1 MKTSLIIG
9 AGGQDGTLLAR
20 YLAGRGD
27 RVICVDL
34 HRTWQLP
41 SSDEN
46 WSPVDI
52 LRPESTLALVQKA
65 QADECYYL
73 AAFHHSAEDKSL
85 RPGDLELF
93 ERSHAVNVR
102 GLLYFLDAI
111 AQSSPRT
118 RLFYAASSHV
128 FGTPAT
134 EPQDENTPLNPE
146 SIYAI
151 TKTAGIHCC
160 RHFRNDLGVFA
171 ASGILYNHESC
182 LRTPQF
188 LSQKIV
194 RGVLAFQRDQSQKL
208 VLGDLNT
215 VVDWGFAGD
224 YVEAMAHILA
234 HQKPEDF
241 VVATGEPHTI
251 GDFLRITCEITG
263 VDPQECAVTNPSLLK
278 KKSVRYIGNS
288 EKLRRLTGW
297 RPKTSFRGIIEQ
309 MIEHARKNFKRH
321 FEK

>member
-9 AGGQDGTLLAR
+9 AGGQDGTLLAQ

-27 RVICVDL
+27 RVVCVDL
-34 HRTWQLP
+34 HRTWLL
-41 SSDEN
+41 SAGD
-46 WSPVDI
+46 WDTVDI
-52 LRPESTLALVQKA
+52 LRPESVLALVQKA

-73 AAFHHSAEDKSL
+73 AAYHHSAEDQSL
-85 RPGDLELF
+85 RPGDPELF

-111 AQSSPRT
+111 AQCSPQT

-128 FGTPAT
+128 FGTPAV
-134 EPQDENTPLNPE
+134 EPQDENTPFNPGD
-146 SIYAI
+146 IYAI
-151 TKTAGIHCC
+151 TKTAGIHYC
-160 RHFRNDLGVFA
+160 RHFRNDLGMFA
-171 ASGILYNHESC
+171 AAGILYNHESY

-208 VLGDLNT
+208 VLGDVGA

-224 YVEAMAHILA
+224 YVEAMASILA
-234 HQKPEDF
+234 HPEPEDF
-241 VVATGEPHTI
+241 VVATGEARTV
-251 GDFLRITCEITG
+251 GEFLRVTCDIAG
-263 VDPQECAVTNPSLLK
+263 VDPRECVVTNPSLLR
-278 KKSVRYIGNS
+278 KKSVRLIGNS

-297 RPKTSFRGIIEQ
+297 RPKVSFHGMIEQ
-309 MIEHARKNFKRH
+309 MIEHARKT
-321 FEK
+321 FEGTAKNP